1 METAL
6 VESLT
11 KTNEEVESPDGPKLP
26 VRLSVPPRRN
36 PLTHLSLAGIDPLR
50 LQSQLTVVAL
60 PAVPLVRD
68 PLQALGAAPPASR
81 DVSVIEPA
89 GNLLPVAPAK
99 VLLVEGSIVVTAV
112 ILAAEWPRAHRIVV
126 LLREGRGSTRGG
138 GSSRNTLA
146 ALTATVVTEVRFD
159 GLLVNVLYVPVEIGG
174 SPKRFLAAAYV

>member
-1 METAL
+1 M
-6 VESLT
+6 
-11 KTNEEVESPDGPKLP
+11 
-26 VRLSVPPRRN
+26 
-36 PLTHLSLAGIDPLR
+36 
-50 LQSQLTVVAL
+50 
-60 PAVPLVRD
+60 
-68 PLQALGAAPPASR
+68 
-81 DVSVIEPA
+81 
-89 GNLLPVAPAK
+89 
-99 VLLVEGSIVVTAV
+99 EGSIVVTAV